1 MQSINSDPDR
11 DPKHTSQPPTIFVY
25 KMTLHRSP
33 MAGFNHTPVEQ
44 PMFPVAGLQAA
55 LDKVFFTDAS
65 GS

>member
-1 MQSINSDPDR
+1 
-11 DPKHTSQPPTIFVY
+11 
-25 KMTLHRSP
+25 

-44 PMFPVAGLQAA
+44 PMFPVAGTVRA